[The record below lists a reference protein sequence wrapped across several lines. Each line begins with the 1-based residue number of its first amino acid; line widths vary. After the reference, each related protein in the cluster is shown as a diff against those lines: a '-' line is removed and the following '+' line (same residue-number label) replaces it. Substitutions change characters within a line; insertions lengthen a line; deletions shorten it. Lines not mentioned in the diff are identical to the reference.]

1 MIPVILL
8 ENVDETES
16 NIHTHYP
23 FIFLFQAAFEPDVKV
38 SLNEGSSLNYG

>member
-8 ENVDETES
+8 ENVDETEP

-23 FIFLFQAAFEPDVKV
+23 FIFLFQTAFEPDVKV
-38 SLNEGSSLNYG
+38 SHNEGSLNYD

>member
-16 NIHTHYP
+16 DIHTHP